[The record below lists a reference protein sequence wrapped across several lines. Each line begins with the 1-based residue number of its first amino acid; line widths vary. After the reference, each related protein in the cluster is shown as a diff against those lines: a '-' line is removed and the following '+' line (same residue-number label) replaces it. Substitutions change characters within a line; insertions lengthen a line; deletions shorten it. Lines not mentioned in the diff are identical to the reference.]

1 MRWPR
6 AKPISQQALASNY
19 LYLRRNRD
27 AEHLCDR
34 LIRLNPDTPI
44 FKLQKAAAEFFTT
57 AVGVVNNIKIAT
69 RVAIQTFLQMNLHY
83 VPQFHLSPTIRGRL
97 GRRLEFRIWLI
108 ISQMVDE
115 EPNAIAAT
123 YEQQQKS
130 YESHTGDHSTKPRSL
145 GRVDHQFPD
154 QPLQQIFHS
163 VPNARV
169 WS

>member
-1 MRWPR
+1 MGK
-6 AKPISQQALASNY
+6 ATFELF
-19 LYLRRNRD
+19 D
-27 AEHLCDR
+27 EDR
-34 LIRLNPDTPI
+34 EV
-44 FKLQKAAAEFFTT
+44 KEA
-57 AVGVVNNIKIAT
+57 
-69 RVAIQTFLQMNLHY
+69 VAIGLQESLDLIGAIWLLTAGAQAPVRGLGDALNRSRLGC
-83 VPQFHLSPTIRGRL
+83 VRVTAPQRVLRGRL

-108 ISQMVDE
+108 ISQVVDE

-154 QPLQQIFHS
+154 QPLQQIFRS